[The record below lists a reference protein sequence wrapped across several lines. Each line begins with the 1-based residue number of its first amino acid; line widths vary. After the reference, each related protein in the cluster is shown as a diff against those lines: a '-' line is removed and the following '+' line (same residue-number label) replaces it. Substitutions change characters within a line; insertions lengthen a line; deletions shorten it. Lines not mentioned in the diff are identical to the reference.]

1 MVHTLIAR
9 RSDSCYEPLRIRPEP
24 TPHRAFGSPSYAI
37 INLAPQN
44 NPRIEQVRRCIVRV
58 AVRWQSDFFLIIALG
73 AAAGAAQ
80 PVRGALTAEA
90 DFYVSLRYEVADSV
104 RECWDEVEFRRS
116 IANQI
121 GYDPFRDDASVI
133 VLVRVG
139 GTVYA
144 VDGMVEWRKEGGVGM
159 GERRFAAKDG
169 NCSNLLTEMSFAI
182 GLQIDLLRAT
192 PPTAAGPSASSGGS
206 TAAASA
212 HIAAAT
218 APSSAEIPTIP
229 PQTAPPPA
237 ASPPEATPAHD
248 LSTSAKDRRPSETAI
263 SPAIAPAEGDS
274 PHWTMW
280 VGIGPSLAWD
290 ISPSITANA
299 RLFLGVRRSE
309 FSLELGGEAS
319 YPTTLRQWDGSGFR
333 QSLIGASATVCG
345 HLGAAS
351 ACLVGKASQVRV
363 TGLGVDQPRSP
374 TGFVAQAGLRL
385 AAAMDLGGPWFATA
399 HIDALGLLTPN
410 TIVLS
415 QAGVWDMPRLGA
427 LAGIDLAARFR

>member
-1 MVHTLIAR
+1 M
-9 RSDSCYEPLRIRPEP
+9 
-24 TPHRAFGSPSYAI
+24 
-37 INLAPQN
+37 
-44 NPRIEQVRRCIVRV
+44 RRCIVRG
-58 AVRWQSDFFLIIALG
+58 AVRWQSNVLLIIALG

-80 PVRGALTAEA
+80 PVRGARAAEA
-90 DFYVSLRYEVADSV
+90 DLYVSLRYEVAGSV
-104 RECWDEVEFRRS
+104 RACWDEVEFRRG

-139 GTVYA
+139 GTAHA

-182 GLQIDLLRAT
+182 GLQIELLRTT
-192 PPTAAGPSASSGGS
+192 PPTTAGLSASSGSS
-206 TAAASA
+206 TAAASTRM
-212 HIAAAT
+212 AT
-218 APSSAEIPTIP
+218 ATPPSLAEIPMTL
-229 PQTAPPPA
+229 PQTAVPA
-237 ASPPEATPAHD
+237 ASPPLATPAPD
-248 LSTSAKDRRPSETAI
+248 RSTSAKERRPSDIAN
-263 SPAIAPAEGDS
+263 SPAIAPAEGNS
-274 PHWTMW
+274 PHWPMW
-280 VGIGPSLAWD
+280 VGIGPSLAWG
-290 ISPSITANA
+290 ISPSITAST
-299 RLFLGVRRSE
+299 RLFLGVRQSE

-319 YPTTLRQWDGSGFR
+319 YPSTERHWDGSGFR
-333 QSLIGASATVCG
+333 QSLIGASAAVCG
-345 HLGAAS
+345 HRGATS
-351 ACLVGKASQVRV
+351 ACVVGKASQIRV

-374 TGFVAQAGLRL
+374 TGFVAQAGLRF
-385 AAAMDLGGPWFATA
+385 AAAMDLGGPWFAAA